1 VKKVAILSAVLLLF
15 AIARPCGAQETGG
28 GGPGPISLQAA
39 AGTLGVGVA
48 AEMRLS
54 DHFGL
59 GLGGHYFKYNFD
71 FTADAVDYNADLRLG
86 SGVLLAHW
94 YPLGG
99 NFRISGG
106 LAFNGN
112 EIEIQSK
119 EGPIIEIGGTKYD
132 LKEVGTLTGTADFNS
147 MAPYLGLGFGP
158 KPDARWGVTL
168 DLGVLFQGSP
178 KVTLAADGLLA
189 LVPDFLLDLE
199 EEEQAIE
206 DELKNFQYYP
216 ILALGIFFRF

>member
-1 VKKVAILSAVLLLF
+1 MKKVACLAVVFLLIT
-15 AIARPCGAQETGG
+15 AARPCLAQEAES
-28 GGPGPISLQAA
+28 GGPGRLSFQAA
-39 AGTLGVGVA
+39 AGTLGVGGGFEV
-48 AEMRLS
+48 RLS

-59 GLGGHYFKYNFD
+59 GLGGNYFRYDFD
-71 FTADAVDYNADLRLG
+71 FTADEVEYDAELRLG

-94 YPLGG
+94 YPWGS

-112 EIEIQSK
+112 EIEVQSK
-119 EGPIIEIGGTKYD
+119 DGPSIELGGTEYS
-132 LKEVGTLTGTADFNS
+132 LSEVGTLSGVADFNNL
-147 MAPYLGLGFGP
+147 APYLGIGFGP
-158 KPDARWGVTL
+158 RPNARWGVIL

-178 KVTLAADGLLA
+178 QVTLSADGLLA
-189 LVPDFLLDLE
+189 LVPEFILDLE

-216 ILALGIFFRF
+216 IIALGFFFRF